1 MDGNDYRREEKK
13 QNRIY
18 IYIKGLDNQK
28 QVECWNSGCNFS
40 NNFKLRN
47 ALVLIYDL
55 SGDSNNEIP
64 KATN

>member
-1 MDGNDYRREEKK
+1 MEMTIEEKKKK

-28 QVECWNSGCNFS
+28 QVECWNSDCNFS